1 MAISGTIGH
10 AVNYRERAWGYVA
23 ILARFAQRKPVGFA
37 SMTLIVLIVVAAIFA
52 NLISLHDPLS
62 QFGNMAFAS
71 PLSISPDGKPYI
83 LGGDPLGRD
92 MFARILYGARIS
104 LYVGLAS
111 VGLGVAVGSVI
122 GLTSGYLGG
131 WLDNGIQ
138 RIMDGSMAL
147 PPLILALLIA
157 SVLGPSTF
165 NTTVAIAIVWVPTTN
180 RVVRGSVLS
189 AKENDYVEAAHA
201 IGCSDL
207 RVAVRHILP
216 NILAPLTV
224 LATLMIAQAILL
236 EASLSF
242 LGVGTPP
249 PTPSWGAMVS
259 GPARDYIAHEPL
271 LLIFP
276 GGALAL
282 TVLAFSLAGDTLRDL
297 WDPKLKGI

>member
-1 MAISGTIGH
+1 MAS
-10 AVNYRERAWGYVA
+10 
-23 ILARFAQRKPVGFA
+23 LARFAKRKPVGFA
-37 SMTLIVLIVVAAIFA
+37 SITGILLIVFAAIFA
-52 NLISLHDPLS
+52 NLISPHDPLR
-62 QFGNMAFAS
+62 QFGDMAFAS
-71 PLSISPDGKPYI
+71 PFSISPEGKPYI
-83 LGGDPLGRD
+83 LGGDTLGRD
-92 MFARILYGARIS
+92 VFARILHGARIS
-104 LYVGLAS
+104 LYVGIAS
-111 VGLGVAVGSVI
+111 VSLGVSIGSVI

-131 WLDNGIQ
+131 WWDRVTQ
-138 RIMDGSMAL
+138 RIMDGTMAL

-157 SVLGPSTF
+157 SVLGPSTL
-165 NTTVAIAIVWVPTTN
+165 NTTLAIAVVWVPTVN

-189 AKENDYVEAAHA
+189 AKETPYVTAAHA
-201 IGCSDL
+201 IGCSDV
-207 RVAVRHILP
+207 RVGVRHILP

-276 GGALAL
+276 GGVLAL
-282 TVLAFSLAGDTLRDL
+282 TILAFSLAGDMLRDL
-297 WDPKLKGI
+297 WDPKLKGV

>member
-1 MAISGTIGH
+1 MATTGSIGPI
-10 AVNYRERAWGYVA
+10 VNYREHARRHAA
-23 ILARFAQRKPVGFA
+23 ILGRFAQRKPVGFA
-37 SMTLIVLIVVAAIFA
+37 SMMLIFLIVFAAIFA
-52 NLISLHDPLS
+52 NLIAPHDPLR
-62 QFGNMAFAS
+62 QFGDMAFAS
-71 PLSISPDGKPYI
+71 PFSISPEGTPYI
-83 LGGDPLGRD
+83 LGGDTLGRD
-92 MFARILYGARIS
+92 VFARILYGARIS

-111 VGLGVAVGSVI
+111 VGLGVAFGSVI

-131 WLDNGIQ
+131 WVDNVIQ
-138 RIMDGSMAL
+138 RIMDGTMAL

-157 SVLGPSTF
+157 AVLGPSTF
-165 NTTVAIAIVWVPTTN
+165 NITVAIAIVWVPTVN

-189 AKENDYVEAAHA
+189 AKENTYVTAAHA
-201 IGCSDL
+201 MGCSDV

-276 GGALAL
+276 GAALGL
-282 TVLAFSLAGDTLRDL
+282 TVLAFSLAGDTLRDM